1 MGRNPMTRLF
11 PDTHP
16 DIEKKLIEIEREM
29 SFEDK
34 LLCIRQMNLAMRQ
47 LALQGLR
54 ERYPDAAESEIERRL
69 MDLILGEKLAA
80 KAYGPL
86 SKTGE
91 SPDG

>member
-1 MGRNPMTRLF
+1 MTGNPVTRLF

-16 DIEKKLIEIEREM
+16 GIEKKLIEIEREM

-34 LLCIRQMNLAMRQ
+34 LVCIRQMNMMMRQ

-54 ERYPDAAESEIERRL
+54 ERYPDATEAEIQRRL
-69 MDLILGEKLAA
+69 MGMILGEELAA

-86 SKTGE
+86 PSKRE
-91 SPDG
+91 PADG

>member
-1 MGRNPMTRLF
+1 MTRLF

-16 DIEKKLIEIEREM
+16 DIEKKLIEIERAM

-34 LLCIRQMNLAMRQ
+34 MVCIRQMNMVMRQ

-54 ERYPDAAESEIERRL
+54 QRYPDAAESEIQRRL
-69 MDLILGEKLAA
+69 MDMILGEELAA

-86 SKTGE
+86 PAKGNPSNG
-91 SPDG
+91 